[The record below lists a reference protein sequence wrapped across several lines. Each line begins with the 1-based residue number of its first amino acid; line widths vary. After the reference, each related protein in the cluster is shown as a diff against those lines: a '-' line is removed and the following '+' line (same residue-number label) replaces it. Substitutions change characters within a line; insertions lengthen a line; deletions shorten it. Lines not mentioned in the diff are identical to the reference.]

1 MSSSSPSSRRIIRQ
15 AAVGDD
21 LCEEAVLPDV
31 VVEVGAEALRRLLV
45 VLVLAF
51 EQRG

>member
-21 LCEEAVLPDV
+21 LHEEGVLPDV
-31 VVEVGAEALRRLLV
+31 VVKVGAEALRRLLV
-45 VLVLAF
+45 VFVLAF
-51 EQRG
+51 E